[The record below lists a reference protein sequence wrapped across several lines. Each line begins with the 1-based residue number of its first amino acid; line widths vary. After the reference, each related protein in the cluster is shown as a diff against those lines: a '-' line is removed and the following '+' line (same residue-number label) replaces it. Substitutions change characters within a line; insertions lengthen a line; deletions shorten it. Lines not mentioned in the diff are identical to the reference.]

1 MIDSTVVIAV
11 ADREAKKLIVSVARI
26 LFHLES
32 TLPMRRSCQFVDGWK
47 EKSRERERERIIYI
61 YIRSVT
67 IIVPLVRRIARISRA
82 LLHPLYTRENSVA
95 FSADTNTQ
103 VPSSRFLR
111 FELVNAR
118 LSSFF
123 SLSPSP
129 LLPFVDPYIAAT
141 GIKTNFSLVR
151 PELGVKVQ
159 GSLSPLQTLE
169 SVGV

>member
-26 LFHLES
+26 LFPS
-32 TLPMRRSCQFVDGWK
+32 RVDVANATKLPIRRWVEREEQ
-47 EKSRERERERIIYI
+47 RERKRENYI

-67 IIVPLVRRIARISRA
+67 IIVPLVRRIARIPRT

-111 FELVNAR
+111 FERSPLVF
-118 LSSFF
+118 LLPF
-123 SLSPSP
+123 SLSSPS
-129 LLPFVDPYIAAT
+129 IRR
-141 GIKTNFSLVR
+141 SLHR
-151 PELGVKVQ
+151 RHRD
-159 GSLSPLQTLE
+159 
-169 SVGV
+169 

>member
-1 MIDSTVVIAV
+1 MGG
-11 ADREAKKLIVSVARI
+11 K
-26 LFHLES
+26 
-32 TLPMRRSCQFVDGWK
+32 RRA
-47 EKSRERERERIIYI
+47 EREKERELYI

-67 IIVPLVRRIARISRA
+67 IIVPLVRRIARIPRA

-123 SLSPSP
+123 SLSPCLPSSP
-129 LLPFVDPYIAAT
+129 LLFVDPYIAAT

>member
-1 MIDSTVVIAV
+1 MVIAV

-26 LFHLES
+26 LFPS
-32 TLPMRRSCQFVDGWK
+32 RVDVANATKLPIRRWVEREEQ
-47 EKSRERERERIIYI
+47 RERKRENYI

-67 IIVPLVRRIARISRA
+67 IIVPLVRRIARIPRA

-123 SLSPSP
+123 SLSPCP
-129 LLPFVDPYIAAT
+129 LSSSLPFVDPYIAAT